1 MLWASSPGER
11 NGGGVNN
18 VNPSEKPES
27 SPDEANT
34 RSNRSTGRRL
44 CVDSGRRDCSAFS
57 FQFCCS
63 LLRVATT
70 AIVVRIRNITYTY
83 AEFVSQFTRPIVRP
97 INSSKLNKTF
107 AVFGVPGTG
116 ADLHGRHL

>member
-1 MLWASSPGER
+1 M
-11 NGGGVNN
+11 
-18 VNPSEKPES
+18 KPT
-27 SPDEANT
+27 PV
-34 RSNRSTGRRL
+34 RIVRL
-44 CVDSGRRDCSAFS
+44 DDVYVSIPAVEIVQHSAFS

-83 AEFVSQFTRPIVRP
+83 AEFVSQFTCPIVRP